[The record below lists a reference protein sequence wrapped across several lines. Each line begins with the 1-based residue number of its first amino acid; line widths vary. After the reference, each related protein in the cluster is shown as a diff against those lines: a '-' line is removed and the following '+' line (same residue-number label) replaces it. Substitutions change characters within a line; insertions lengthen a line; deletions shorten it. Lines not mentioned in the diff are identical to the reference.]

1 MGGKW
6 AGLKQHGCYTIGSF
20 SLTPVRHHY
29 RVCCAA
35 RCALVLNRRTGLL
48 FCCLVPLT
56 LSYKFS
62 MAKRRAEEPL
72 LLDSP
77 SKRRHL
83 APLCCVGMQLESM
96 ASAGGVSSPSIL
108 TLLGSRCRK
117 RPHYS
122 DNEASDLFPKVSL
135 WDSGK
140 FALDVSQEPPSG
152 SFQDERGPCT
162 LSRNKRPREDSFGS
176 DTVRPAGNDKVGN
189 MD

>member
-1 MGGKW
+1 
-6 AGLKQHGCYTIGSF
+6 
-20 SLTPVRHHY
+20 
-29 RVCCAA
+29 
-35 RCALVLNRRTGLL
+35 
-48 FCCLVPLT
+48 
-56 LSYKFS
+56 

-77 SKRRHL
+77 IKRRHL
-83 APLCCVGMQLESM
+83 APLCCVGMQPESM
-96 ASAGGVSSPSIL
+96 ASAGGLSSPSIL

-162 LSRNKRPREDSFGS
+162 LSRNKRPRDDSFGS
-176 DTVRPAGNDKVGN
+176 DTVRPAGNDKTDKDSSEDDTYNSFQYWRVPLPELDLLLLEHTSDQSQMKDKSKDN
-189 MD
+189 TTSADAMES

>member
-1 MGGKW
+1 
-6 AGLKQHGCYTIGSF
+6 
-20 SLTPVRHHY
+20 
-29 RVCCAA
+29 
-35 RCALVLNRRTGLL
+35 
-48 FCCLVPLT
+48 
-56 LSYKFS
+56 

-77 SKRRHL
+77 IKRRHL
-83 APLCCVGMQLESM
+83 APLCCVGMQPESM

-140 FALDVSQEPPSG
+140 FALDTDKDSSEDDTYN
-152 SFQDERGPCT
+152 SFQYWRVPLPELD
-162 LSRNKRPREDSFGS
+162 LSLLEHTS
-176 DTVRPAGNDKVGN
+176 DQSQMKDKSKDN
-189 MD
+189 TTSADAMES